1 MDRRAAQGDPA
12 DHGCTVTSVRT
23 LGGIVVRLFEVAA
36 LRDDAKHVSVREVE
50 LPVITLAE
58 PLCRLH
64 DLVEH
69 RLQPLG
75 PGNRAHH
82 RPNGALLL
90 AKILRLTKSLAY
102 VR

>member
-1 MDRRAAQGDPA
+1 MRPGRPRLYGHERADARR
-12 DHGCTVTSVRT
+12 HSRT
-23 LGGIVVRLFEVAA
+23 LFEVAA

-102 VR
+102 VW